1 MYEINKTYETPKGL
15 IKILSRTKKQKLP
28 NGKFKHPRAVI
39 QFVKTGTV
47 IDVQTCNIKAG
58 KFEDFME
65 PTVYDVGFLGS
76 PIRIPA
82 RGSNSIIRK
91 IYDLWANMLKRA
103 YGNYGPHSS
112 YIDCVVDP
120 RWCNFTTFLN
130 TIHEVE
136 GYEEWEKDPSMHLDK
151 DIKKGYCKIYSRD
164 HCKFVSAAE
173 NVAESV
179 KRRWGK
185 TNDLTLTHKGG
196 SSI

>member
-15 IKILSRTKKQKLP
+15 IKILSRTKKHKLP
-28 NGKFKHPRAVI
+28 DGKIKHARAVI

-47 IDVQTCNIKAG
+47 IDVQTGNIKAG

-65 PTVYDVGFLGS
+65 PTVYGVGFLGS

-103 YGNYGPHSS
+103 YGNYGSRSS
-112 YIDCVVDP
+112 YTGCVVDP
-120 RWCNFTTFLN
+120 RWHNFTTFLN

-136 GYEEWEKDPSMHLDK
+136 GYEEWEKDSSMHLDK

-164 HCKFVSAAE
+164 HCKFVSDAE
-173 NVAESV
+173 NVADSV

-185 TNDLTLTHKGG
+185 TNDLTLT
-196 SSI
+196 

>member
-15 IKILSRTKKQKLP
+15 IKILSRTKKHKLP
-28 NGKFKHPRAVI
+28 NGKIKHARAVI

-65 PTVYDVGFLGS
+65 PTVYGVGFMGS
-76 PIRIPA
+76 PIRIPD
-82 RGSNSIIRK
+82 RGSNSIIRR

-103 YGNYGPHSS
+103 YGNYKTS
-112 YIDCVVDP
+112 YVGCRVDP
-120 RWCNFTTFLN
+120 RWHNFTTFLN

-136 GYEEWEKDPSMHLDK
+136 GYEEWEKDSSMHLDK

-164 HCKFVSAAE
+164 HCKFVSATE
-173 NVAESV
+173 NVADSV

-185 TNDLTLTHKGG
+185 TNDLTLT
-196 SSI
+196 

>member
-39 QFVKTGTV
+39 QFIKTGTV

-65 PTVYDVGFLGS
+65 PTVYGVGFLGS
-76 PIRIPA
+76 TIRIPT
-82 RGSNSIIRK
+82 RGSNSTIRR

-112 YIDCVVDP
+112 YKDCVVDP
-120 RWCNFTTFLN
+120 RWHNFTTFLN

-136 GYEEWEKDPSMHLDK
+136 GYEEWEKDSSMHLDK

-185 TNDLTLTHKGG
+185 INDLTLT
-196 SSI
+196 

>member
-1 MYEINKTYETPKGL
+1 MYETNKTYETPKGL

-28 NGKFKHPRAVI
+28 NGKVKHPRAVI

-65 PTVYDVGFLGS
+65 PTVYGVGFLGS

-103 YGNYGPHSS
+103 YGNYGSHSS

-120 RWCNFTTFLN
+120 RWHNFTTFLN

-136 GYEEWEKDPSMHLDK
+136 GYEEWEKDSSMHLDK
-151 DIKKGYCKIYSRD
+151 DIKKGNCKIYSRD
-164 HCKFVSAAE
+164 HCKFVSVAE
-173 NVAESV
+173 NVADSL

-185 TNDLTLTHKGG
+185 TNDLTLT
-196 SSI
+196 

>member
-28 NGKFKHPRAVI
+28 NGKVKHPRAVI

-65 PTVYDVGFLGS
+65 PTVYGVGFLGS

-82 RGSNSIIRK
+82 RGSNSIVRK
-91 IYDLWANMLKRA
+91 IYDLWTNMLKRA
-103 YGNYGPHSS
+103 YGSYKTS
-112 YIDCVVDP
+112 YIDCKVDP
-120 RWCNFTTFLN
+120 RWHNFTTFLN

-136 GYEEWEKDPSMHLDK
+136 GYEEWEKDSSMHLDK
-151 DIKKGYCKIYSRD
+151 DIKKDNCGLYSRD
-164 HCKFVSAAE
+164 HCKFVSATE
-173 NVAESV
+173 NVADSL

-185 TNDLTLTHKGG
+185 TNDLTLT
-196 SSI
+196 

>member
-65 PTVYDVGFLGS
+65 PTVYGVGFLGS

-103 YGNYGPHSS
+103 YGNYGSHSS

-120 RWCNFTTFLN
+120 RWHNFTTFLN

-136 GYEEWEKDPSMHLDK
+136 GYEEWEKDSSMHLDK

-185 TNDLTLTHKGG
+185 TNDLTLT
-196 SSI
+196 

>member
-28 NGKFKHPRAVI
+28 NGKIKHARAVI
-39 QFVKTGTV
+39 QFAKTGTV

-65 PTVYDVGFLGS
+65 PTVYGVGFLGS

-112 YIDCVVDP
+112 YKDCVVDP
-120 RWCNFTTFLN
+120 RWHNFATFLN

-136 GYEEWEKDPSMHLDK
+136 GYEEWEKDSSMHLDK
-151 DIKKGYCKIYSRD
+151 DIKNGYCKIYSRD

-185 TNDLTLTHKGG
+185 TNDLTLT
-196 SSI
+196 

>member
-28 NGKFKHPRAVI
+28 NGKVKHPRAVI

-65 PTVYDVGFLGS
+65 PTVYGVGFLGS

-103 YGNYGPHSS
+103 YGNYKTS
-112 YIDCVVDP
+112 YVVCRVDP
-120 RWCNFTTFLN
+120 RWHNFTTFLN

-136 GYEEWEKDPSMHLDK
+136 GYEEWEKDSSMHLDK
-151 DIKKGYCKIYSRD
+151 DIKKGYCNIYSRD
-164 HCKFVSAAE
+164 HCKFVSATE
-173 NVAESV
+173 NAVDSL

-185 TNDLTLTHKGG
+185 ANDLALT
-196 SSI
+196 

>member
-1 MYEINKTYETPKGL
+1 MYEINKTYKTPKGL

-28 NGKFKHPRAVI
+28 NGKVKHPRAVI

-47 IDVQTCNIKAG
+47 IDVQTFNIKAG

-65 PTVYDVGFLGS
+65 PTVYGVGFLGS

-103 YGNYGPHSS
+103 YGNYGSCYS
-112 YIDCVVDP
+112 YADCVVDP
-120 RWCNFTTFLN
+120 RWYNFTTFLN

-136 GYEEWEKDPSMHLDK
+136 GYEEWEKDSSMHLDK
-151 DIKKGYCKIYSRD
+151 DIKKGYCNIYSRD

-173 NVAESV
+173 NVAESA

-185 TNDLTLTHKGG
+185 ANDLALT
-196 SSI
+196 